1 MKKLDQY
8 IADHTEAE
16 GDLLRELDRQTNLK
30 VMMPRMISG
39 HVQGKVLKMLSQ
51 MIKPKYILELGTFTG
66 YSALCMVEG
75 LAEDG
80 KLITIEVNDELESFS
95 RKFISQSSRSHLI
108 EQHIGSA
115 LDIIPKLDYT
125 FDLIFIDADKR
136 EYLEY
141 YHAVFSKLKMGGIIL
156 ADNVLWSGK
165 VVETVERNDT
175 YTKGIMAFNDFVHN
189 DPRVE
194 NVLLPIRDGLMM
206 LRKIAE

>member
-1 MKKLDQY
+1 MKKIDQY

-16 GDLLRELDRQTNLK
+16 GELLHELDRQTNLK

-39 HVQGKVLKMLSQ
+39 HVQGKVLKMLSK
-51 MIKPKYILELGTFTG
+51 MIQPKYILELGTFTG
-66 YSALCMVEG
+66 YSALCLAEGLVEG
-75 LAEDG
+75 G
-80 KLITIEVNDELESFS
+80 KLITVELNDELESFS
-95 RKFISQSSRSHLI
+95 SRFFSQSSRSHQI
-108 EQHIGSA
+108 EQKIGPA
-115 LDIIPKLDYT
+115 LDIISSLNET

-141 YHAVFSKLKMGGIIL
+141 YHAVFNKLRIGGIIL
-156 ADNVLWSGK
+156 ADNVLWNGK
-165 VVETVERNDT
+165 VVEPVERNDT

-206 LRKIAE
+206 LRKISD